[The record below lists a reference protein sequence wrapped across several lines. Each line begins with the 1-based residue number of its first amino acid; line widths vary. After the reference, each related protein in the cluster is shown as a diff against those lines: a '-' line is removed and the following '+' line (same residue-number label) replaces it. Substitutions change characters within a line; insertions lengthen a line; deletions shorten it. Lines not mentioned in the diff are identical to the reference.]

1 MVVMKH
7 TQILTAAILL
17 LAALPAMAQK
27 NKVLP
32 EPTAFINSIE
42 DSDLTVKSDYY
53 TGTFQVRSGE
63 EVYYVEIFSGAPYLC
78 DYITLD
84 NIDNEIINNNIQP
97 VDRRNGEMF
106 SANDLIPMTYDNVVM
121 KSIMQEVFPKCTFG
135 GKSDKFIEL
144 WMVIDP
150 ESLKVMEVSIS
161 FGHSKSDRSMFS
173 IPPYKVRQLEC
184 LVKERVIARYRT
196 PLNEQAPARQN
207 ASYQVA
213 RYFIYISDFDLGI
226 SSGPVRDL

>member
-1 MVVMKH
+1 MFAAMPVVA
-7 TQILTAAILL
+7 QENN
-17 LAALPAMAQK
+17 ALPAVA
-27 NKVLP
+27 VAV
-32 EPTAFINSIE
+32 EGVE

-53 TGTFQVRSGE
+53 TGQFQVRSGE
-63 EVYYVEIFSGAPYLC
+63 EVYCVEIFSGAPYLC

-106 SANDLIPMTYDNVVM
+106 SANDLIPMTYDDVVI
-121 KSIMQEVFPKCTFG
+121 KSIMQDVFPKCTFG

-213 RYFIYISDFDLGI
+213 RYFIYISDFELGI
-226 SSGPVRDL
+226 PSGPVIGR